1 MPTPKFTKDNASE
14 NGKKSQSPE
23 VKAKRKATIQERK
36 VNRLIQAEVLD
47 TIRGAFFE
55 TDKFN
60 RTYYERFLKVFMES
74 ALNDI
79 NSKPAQLLAQSL
91 FSVDILSKLDAE
103 TDKIMAKDICFTR
116 YRIEQTLFDKQKQV
130 INDRFSDSK
139 CVICGRR
146 SGKTDL
152 NAKMLVDMCAEPN
165 TPCCYIHLT
174 FSNGIAQVWENILKA
189 ADNAGLVI
197 SDKSEN
203 DGNITFSN
211 GSTIRIRGNA
221 NTAEAEKVR
230 GFKYKL
236 VIVDECQSQ
245 RNLRYLV
252 EEVIQPLQLD
262 FEKHYLIL
270 TGTPPRVPHTF
281 FESCYKGHEY
291 TSYHWD
297 LRNNPFIP
305 NAEKVIQDICEKK
318 SLTIDSP
325 LIQREYLGQIV
336 YDTEALVYKDY
347 KIYKEI
353 EKGFTPD
360 RVYIGVDF
368 GFSDYNAVISLTA
381 DTRTKRAFV
390 TEEYKFNKST
400 ITQIVDT
407 IRKATENAKK
417 MLITLNPSVNL
428 SSAIGIYCDTNEKS
442 IAYELSQTY
451 RLPAYCAYKY
461 DKLMGIAQLA
471 EYMRTGQI
479 KAKQGGI
486 IADEA
491 EQILFKRDE
500 DDNILSEIDDDVFHP
515 DAMDALLY
523 ASRQFAYDI
532 GEDTGGNAKP
542 I

>member
-1 MPTPKFTKDNASE
+1 VPKITSREQAKELSKKAHTKEAHE
-14 NGKKSQSPE
+14 
-23 VKAKRKATIQERK
+23 KRSKTIEEKRNQ
-36 VNRLIQAEVLD
+36 RLIQGEILN
-47 TIRGAFFE
+47 TIRDEFFKV
-55 TDKFN
+55 DKN
-60 RTYYERFLKVFMES
+60 NKTYYERFLDTFMNI
-74 ALNDI
+74 ALNDM

-91 FSVDILSKLDAE
+91 FSADILSKLDAE
-103 TDKIMAKDICFTR
+103 TDKIMAKDIMFTR
-116 YRIEQTLFDKQKQV
+116 YRIDATLFDKQKAV
-130 INDRFSDSK
+130 INDRFSSCK
-139 CVICGRR
+139 SVICGRR

-152 NAKMLVDMCAEPN
+152 NAKMLVDACAEPN

-174 FSNGIAQVWENILKA
+174 FSNGVAQVFDNIVKA
-189 ADNAGLVI
+189 AETAGLVI
-197 SDKSEN
+197 VSKSEN
-203 DGNITFSN
+203 DGDIIFSN
-211 GSTIRIRGNA
+211 GSSIRIRGNA
-221 NTAEAEKVR
+221 NSAEAEKVR

-236 VIVDECQSQ
+236 VIIDECQSQ

-262 FEKHYLIL
+262 FEKHFLIL

-281 FESCYKGHEY
+281 FESAYKGHEY

-297 LRNNPFIP
+297 LRDNPFIP
-305 NAEKVIQDICEKK
+305 NAQKVIEEICAKK
-318 SLTIDSP
+318 GLTLESP
-325 LIQREYLGQIV
+325 LIQREYLGLIV

-347 KIYKEI
+347 KTYKDYD
-353 EKGFTPD
+353 GDFVPD

-368 GFSDYNAVISLTA
+368 GFSDYNAVITLLA
-381 DTRTKRAFV
+381 DTQRKKAYV
-390 TEEYKFNKST
+390 TGECKFNKAT
-400 ITQIVDT
+400 ITEIVEA
-407 IRKATENAKK
+407 IKKAVEEAKAELLRKNHD
-417 MLITLNPSVNL
+417 VNL
-428 SSAIGIYCDTNEKS
+428 ASAIGIYCDTNEKS

-471 EYMRTGQI
+471 EFMRVGQVKI
-479 KAKQGGI
+479 KAGGI

-523 ASRQFAYDI
+523 ASRQFAFDI
-532 GEDTGGNAKP
+532 GAESGGQGKR

>member
-1 MPTPKFTKDNASE
+1 MPKFTKENAKEFSQK
-14 NGKKSQSPE
+14 GKSPE
-23 VKAKRKATIQERK
+23 SKKKAAETKAQNR
-36 VNRLIQAEVLD
+36 VNRLVQAEVLG
-47 TIRGAFFE
+47 TIREAMFKL
-55 TDKFN
+55 DKN
-60 RTYYERFLKVFMES
+60 NKTYYEQFLEKFMQT
-74 ALNDI
+74 AKDDV
-79 NSKPAQLLAQSL
+79 NSKPAQMIAQAL
-91 FSVDILSKLDAE
+91 FSSDILSKLDEE
-103 TDKIMAKDICFTR
+103 TDKIMAKDLQFTR

-130 INDRFSDSK
+130 IGDRFSSGK

-152 NAKMLVDMCAEPN
+152 NAKMLVDACAEPN

-174 FSNGIAQVWENILKA
+174 FSNGIAQVWENIIKTTE
-189 ADNAGLVI
+189 NAGLVI
-197 SDKSEN
+197 SDKSET
-203 DGNITFSN
+203 DGNITFAN

-236 VIVDECQSQ
+236 VIIDECQSQ

-281 FESCYKGHEY
+281 FESAYKGHEY

-297 LRNNPFIP
+297 LRDNPFIP
-305 NAEKVIQDICEKK
+305 NTDKVIQEICEKK
-318 SLTIDSP
+318 GLSLESP

-347 KIYKEI
+347 KIYKTI
-353 EKGFTPD
+353 DNTFRPN
-360 RVYIGVDF
+360 RCYIGVDF
-368 GFSDYNAVISLTA
+368 GFSDYNAVIVLMA
-381 DTRTKRAFV
+381 DTEKKIAYITD
-390 TEEYKFNKST
+390 EYKFNRAT
-400 ITQIVDT
+400 ITEIVDK
-407 IRKATENAKK
+407 IREATENAKK
-417 MLITLNPSVNL
+417 FLLERNHDINL
-428 SSAIGIYCDTNEKS
+428 ASAIGIYCDTNEKS

-461 DKLMGIAQLA
+461 DKMLGIAQLS
-471 EYMRTGQI
+471 EYMRVGQI
-479 KAKQGGI
+479 KCKEGGI

-500 DDNILSEIDDDVFHP
+500 NDNILAEIDDDVFHP

-532 GEDTGGNAKP
+532 GEESGGNAKR

>member
-1 MPTPKFTKDNASE
+1 MGRKFTSENASE
-14 NGKKSQSPE
+14 NGKKSQTPE
-23 VKAKRKATIQERK
+23 IKAKRKATIEGRRAT
-36 VNRLIQAEVLD
+36 RLIQAEVLD

-60 RTYYERFLKVFMES
+60 RTYYERFLKVFMDS

-130 INDRFSDSK
+130 IGDRFSNSK
-139 CVICGRR
+139 CIICGRR

-152 NAKMLVDMCAEPN
+152 NAKMLVDACAEPN

-174 FSNGIAQVWENILKA
+174 FSNGFAQVWENILKA
-189 ADNAGLVI
+189 AGNAGLVI
-197 SDKSEN
+197 IEKSEN
-203 DGNITFSN
+203 EGNIIFSN
-211 GSTIRIRGNA
+211 GSSIRIRGNA
-221 NTAEAEKVR
+221 NSAEAEKVR
-230 GFKYKL
+230 GFTYKL
-236 VIVDECQSQ
+236 VIIDECQSQ

-281 FESCYKGHEY
+281 FESCYRGHEY

-305 NAEKVIQDICEKK
+305 NAEKAIQEICEKK
-318 SLTIDSP
+318 GLTLESP

-336 YDTEALVYKDY
+336 YDTDALVYKDY
-347 KIYKEI
+347 KIYKELPSD
-353 EKGFTPD
+353 FAPD

-390 TEEYKFNKST
+390 TDEYKFNKST
-400 ITQIVDT
+400 ITEIVET
-407 IRKATENAKK
+407 IRKATEKAKQT
-417 MLITLNPSVNL
+417 LITRNPSVNL
-428 SSAIGIYCDTNEKS
+428 ASAIGIYCDTNEKS
-442 IAYELSQTY
+442 IAFELSQTY

-471 EYMRTGQI
+471 EFMRVGQI
-479 KAKQGGI
+479 KTIDGGI

-491 EQILFKRDE
+491 EQIIFKRDE
-500 DDNILSEIDDDVFHP
+500 EDNILSEIDDDVFHP

-523 ASRQFAYDI
+523 ASRQFAFDI
-532 GEDTGGNAKP
+532 GAESGGNAKQ

>member
-1 MPTPKFTKDNASE
+1 MPKITSSEQAS
-14 NGKKSQSPE
+14 NLAKKSHSKKAQE
-23 VKAKRKATIQERK
+23 VRAKNLEEKRTQ
-36 VNRLIQAEVLD
+36 RLIQGEILS
-47 TIRGAFFE
+47 TIRDEFFKV
-55 TDKFN
+55 DNNNK
-60 RTYYERFLKVFMES
+60 TYYERFLDTFMEI
-74 ALNDI
+74 ALNDM

-103 TDKIMAKDICFTR
+103 TDKIMAKDIMFTR
-116 YRIEQTLFDKQKQV
+116 YRIDATLFDKQKAV
-130 INDRFSDSK
+130 INDRFSSCK

-152 NAKMLVDMCAEPN
+152 NAKMLVDACAEPN

-174 FSNGIAQVWENILKA
+174 FSNGVAQVFDNIIKA
-189 ADNAGLVI
+189 AETAGLVI
-197 SDKSEN
+197 VSKSEN
-203 DGNITFSN
+203 DGDIIFSN
-211 GSTIRIRGNA
+211 GSSIRIRGNA
-221 NTAEAEKVR
+221 NSAEAEKVR

-236 VIVDECQSQ
+236 VIIDECQSQ

-262 FEKHYLIL
+262 FEKHFLIL

-281 FESCYKGHEY
+281 FESAYRGHEY

-297 LRNNPFIP
+297 LRDNPFIP
-305 NAEKVIQDICEKK
+305 NAQKVIEEICAKK
-318 SLTIDSP
+318 GLTLESP
-325 LIQREYLGQIV
+325 LIQREYLGLIV

-347 KIYKEI
+347 KTYKDYDNDFI
-353 EKGFTPD
+353 PD

-368 GFSDYNAVISLTA
+368 GFSDYNAVITLMA
-381 DTRTKRAFV
+381 DTQRKKAYV
-390 TEEYKFNKST
+390 MGESKFNKAT
-400 ITQIVDT
+400 ITEIVEAIKKAVEEAKT
-407 IRKATENAKK
+407 ELLRKNH
-417 MLITLNPSVNL
+417 NVNL
-428 SSAIGIYCDTNEKS
+428 ASAIGIYCDTNEKS
-442 IAYELSQTY
+442 IAFELSQTY

-461 DKLMGIAQLA
+461 DKLMGIAPLA
-471 EYMRTGQI
+471 EFMRVGQVKI
-479 KAKQGGI
+479 KEGGI

-523 ASRQFAYDI
+523 ASRQFAFDI
-532 GEDTGGNAKP
+532 GAESGGQGKR